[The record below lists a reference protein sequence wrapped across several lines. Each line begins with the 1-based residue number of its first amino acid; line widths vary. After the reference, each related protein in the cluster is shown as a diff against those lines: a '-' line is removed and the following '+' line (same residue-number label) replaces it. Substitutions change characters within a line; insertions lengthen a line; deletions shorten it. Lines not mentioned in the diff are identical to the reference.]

1 MAGSAINSFPPA
13 QASEPLLKFTESF
26 NFEKFVRDQLVAENP
41 DDIETESAHLI
52 GQERDGSILFAW
64 NRKNNVGEMITH
76 VGLFQQN
83 LPSYTTLYQ
92 HENVANIVAASVNAE
107 HTLIAFT
114 TKAES
119 PNEEEEVEH
128 IFDSFIAEIKP
139 QSRVFTLNIAGS
151 DFRMLQFLQRESTS
165 TKNLISS
172 RTQQQA
178 HLLVVIPGVI
188 VCVYKF
194 KMQLVRNGAVVVSQ
208 PEIETIVKK
217 FMWYQWD
224 PQMQWLYYARFE
236 STTSRV
242 QASVSGKNS
251 LLLHCMRLSQ
261 LTPHLLFTV
270 SLPLPY
276 NDHLYSATTT
286 YYDSPFA
293 FTVPV
298 QEMNLQVLHR
308 RDGFWCV
315 CLQHCT
321 GVASNADY
329 DIVGADS
336 PQGVKVDYSIY
347 IIHNG
352 YVLYGQVPLSVPT
365 NEKLFIHFMLIG
377 CFVIAYI
384 PGFILHLLNVGPR
397 VDPCHHLTFGP
408 EQSVFLPILPEGK
421 DENQK
426 ADVKEKANTKEN
438 AQDRK
443 VMLSS
448 AVSSSLLAD
457 YNISVVNCNSGV
469 LYECALNIPGFLEIF
484 KTCQDPELMED
495 LLHLMIVG
503 FRHPGMALSMIEH
516 VCQTPMRFCDHKLF
530 AEFIVASSFAN
541 VYLDCKQFIARQLPL
556 TMSPTFHGKV
566 YKNQDGVKLAYLKL
580 SPMLNFV
587 KQLLVQS
594 DQKLVVANPEDLLN
608 YSPSNDQPFESL
620 CLNAVI
626 NQQKHPRIDI
636 RAMRV
641 SPEEQSALSQ
651 SHTSSSAQG
660 SRDSRSTRRNFKP
673 HTSKGSS
680 AYGILGRLSSTLSR
694 RSAVNHSQPVYDSKD
709 SKEML
714 LFLDCDE
721 DLLDELTA
729 DGSKIRENM
738 LNTVGKALPLRAKNT
753 VYNTNSKYYSELE
766 KQSCTLLRIIW
777 TSLGFNIDN
786 HPLNSALCHAPS
798 PKEHILH
805 ELLEAYHLAH
815 LDVGINP
822 PSGFHTLYISMAFL
836 CMERALFL
844 QYLHN
849 KVLTPTRRFVDMLLE
864 DSEEEDAQIVFHVL
878 NTLDYRLAEYG
889 LERWHDPTVGTLEA
903 ASKAGDKSRRL

>member
-1 MAGSAINSFPPA
+1 MAGSTIDSFPPV

-26 NFEKFVRDQLVAENP
+26 NFEQFVHDQLVTGNP
-41 DDIETESAHLI
+41 DDVQTGSTLLI

-64 NRKNNVGEMITH
+64 NRKNNVGEMITN

-83 LPSYTTLYQ
+83 QSSYTTLYQ
-92 HENVANIVAASVNAE
+92 HESVANIVAATVNAE
-107 HTLIAFT
+107 RTLLAFT
-114 TKAES
+114 TKAGS
-119 PNEEEEVEH
+119 PDEEEEE

-151 DFRMLQFLQRESTS
+151 DFRMLKFLQRESTS
-165 TKNLISS
+165 TKNQISS
-172 RTQQQA
+172 RSQQQP

-188 VCVYKF
+188 ICVYKF
-194 KMQLVRNGAVVVSQ
+194 KMQIVRNGAVVVAQ
-208 PEIETIVKK
+208 PENETILKN
-217 FMWYQWD
+217 FTWYQWD

-236 STTSRV
+236 STTSKV

-251 LLLHCMRLSQ
+251 LLLHCTRLSQ
-261 LTPHLLFTV
+261 LTPQLLFTV

-276 NDHLYSATTT
+276 NDHLYSATST
-286 YYDSPFA
+286 YYNSPFA

-329 DIVGADS
+329 DIVGTDS
-336 PQGVKVDYSIY
+336 PQGVKVDYSVY

-365 NEKLFIHFMLIG
+365 NKKLFIHFMLIG

-384 PGFILHLLNVGPR
+384 PGFMLHLLNVGPR

-408 EQSVFLPILPEGK
+408 EQSIFLPILPEGK
-421 DENQK
+421 EKDQE
-426 ADVKEKANTKEN
+426 ADTKEN
-438 AQDRK
+438 VQDRK

-457 YNISVVNCNSGV
+457 YNISVINCNTGV
-469 LYECALNIPGFLEIF
+469 LYECALNVPGFLEIF
-484 KTCQDPELMED
+484 KACQDPELMED

-530 AEFIVASSFAN
+530 AEFMVASSFAN

-594 DQKLVVANPEDLLN
+594 DQKLVVATPEELLN
-608 YSPSNDQPFESL
+608 YSPSSDQPFESL

-636 RAMRV
+636 LSMRA
-641 SPEEQSALSQ
+641 SPEEQSVLNQSQ
-651 SHTSSSAQG
+651 ASSSAQG
-660 SRDSRSTRRNFKP
+660 SRDSKSAKRRSYPRF
-673 HTSKGSS
+673 SGGS
-680 AYGILGRLSSTLSR
+680 AYGILGKLSSTLSR
-694 RSAVNHSQPVYDSKD
+694 RTAMNHTQPVYNSKD

-729 DGSKIRENM
+729 DGSRIRENM
-738 LNTVGKALPLRAKNT
+738 LNTIGKDLPLRAKNT
-753 VYNTNSKYYSELE
+753 IYNTNSKYYSELE

-786 HPLNSALCHAPS
+786 HPLNSVLCHAPS

-815 LDVGINP
+815 LDVGLNP
-822 PSGFHTLYISMAFL
+822 PSGYHTLYISMAFL
-836 CMERALFL
+836 CLERALFL

-849 KVLTPTRRFVDMLLE
+849 KVLIPTRRFVDMLIE
-864 DSEEEDAQIVFHVL
+864 DCEEEDAQLVFHVL

-889 LERWHDPTVGTLEA
+889 LERWHDPTVETLEA
-903 ASKAGDKSRRL
+903 ASTVKAQVDRSRRL